1 MPSKSAIEE
10 ASVPQLIHAVADC
23 QKYVFLI
30 GAGTSVP
37 EPASIPTANNLID
50 RWREEM
56 YNAEG
61 IEEDFQEWVKTKEDG
76 QEQGEYGFWFEQRHR
91 SPGQRRDYIRRL
103 IQGADPTYG
112 HFALAALMER
122 DYVPHVL
129 TPNFDDVLVDAF
141 YNASEEHP
149 YVFHNMSKVPSFQTI
164 RNYPAIVKLHGD
176 YFYTSIQNL
185 GEETQQLKPAME
197 DIVTQTAQE
206 YGIVVVGYSG
216 RDSSIMET
224 LQEADLSDYGVYW
237 CVRDTDEISESAESF
252 LEKSPTYLVE
262 IDGFVSLMTKFVED
276 IQDVQVPSPDDIVDN
291 AEQRAEDLRKSLE
304 TTSEEFADRMEA
316 ISNADTALRNDDYKK
331 AIEIVNRAVEQYPNE
346 ETLYKIRGDA
356 KRSRGDKEPAIK
368 DYTKAIE
375 NGADSSARYND
386 RAVAKSRLGRFKD
399 AKEDYRK
406 AMNEGRKDP
415 IDIGNF
421 AEVSLLTDDLETAK
435 EKAKEAFST
444 TSDIGQKAISKLIEL
459 IACYLNDEPIN
470 DIENEYKSICEIDFT
485 RSWDHTELNMW
496 LEEADLS
503 DEQKSQI
510 ETWVD
515 LLPEPEEEN

>member
-1 MPSKSAIEE
+1 MSSESAIEE

-23 QKYVFLI
+23 EKYVFLI

-50 RWREEM
+50 RWRKEM
-56 YNAEG
+56 YSAEG
-61 IEEDFQEWVKTKEDG
+61 IEEDFEEWVKTKEDG

-112 HFALAALMER
+112 HFALAALMEQ

-237 CVRDTDEISESAESF
+237 CVRDRDEISESAKSF

-262 IDGFVSLMTKFVED
+262 IDGFVSLMTKFVEE
-276 IQDVQVPSPDDIVDN
+276 IQDVRVPSPDDIVDN

-316 ISNADTALRNDDYKK
+316 ISDADAALRDENYEQAIEIANK
-331 AIEIVNRAVEQYPNE
+331 AIEQFSDQES
-346 ETLYKIRGDA
+346 LYRIRGDA
-356 KRSRGDKEPAIK
+356 KRELGDHEAAID
-368 DYTKAIE
+368 DYTRAIE
-375 NGADSSARYND
+375 EGNNSHGVYNS
-386 RAVAKSRLGRFKD
+386 RAVAKSRIGRFEDSKD
-399 AKEDYRK
+399 DYRK
-406 AMNEGRKDP
+406 AMKNSDEK
-415 IDIGNF
+415 IIYINNY
-421 AEVSLLTDDLETAK
+421 AEICLITGDLESAR
-435 EKAKEAFST
+435 EKAREAFSI
-444 TSDIGQKAISKLIEL
+444 TSDIKDKANSKLIEL
-459 IACYLNDEPIN
+459 IACYLDDKSVDEV
-470 DIENEYKSICEIDFT
+470 ESEYKSICDFDFT
-485 RSWDHTELNMW
+485 SSWNYTELEQW
-496 LEEADLS
+496 LEESDLS
-503 DEQKSQI
+503 NEQKSQI
-510 ETWVD
+510 ETWID
-515 LLPEPEEEN
+515 LLRNNSEES